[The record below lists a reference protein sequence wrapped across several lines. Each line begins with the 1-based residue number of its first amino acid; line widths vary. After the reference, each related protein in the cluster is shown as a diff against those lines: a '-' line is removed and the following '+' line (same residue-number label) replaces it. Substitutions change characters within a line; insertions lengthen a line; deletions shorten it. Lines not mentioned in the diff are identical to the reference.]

1 MDLRNM
7 VFGGSI
13 IEVIV
18 CIIIPA
24 ASIYFNLP
32 LSLSSFVESVV
43 EISLRLGVRSGS
55 AVC

>member
-1 MDLRNM
+1 M

-24 ASIYFNLP
+24 ASIYFNLL